1 MTIRVQEA
9 AFNPWEAL
17 AAHEQA
23 EQTRLAGKTGGVAVF
38 VGSMRDFNQGQAV
51 SAMTLEHYPGMTE
64 AYLGKIR
71 DEAHRRWELVDS
83 LILHR
88 VGPLVPGEPIV
99 LVACWAAHR
108 AAASAA
114 CRYLIDELK
123 TRAPFWKQEQTGD
136 GMRWVEQ
143 EPS

>member
-17 AAHEQA
+17 ADHEQA
-23 EQTRLAGKTGGVAVF
+23 EHTRLAGKTGGVAVF
-38 VGSMRDFNQGQAV
+38 VGSMRDFNQGQSV
-51 SAMTLEHYPGMTE
+51 TAMTLEHYPGMTE
-64 AYLGKIR
+64 SYLGKIR

-88 VGPLVPGEPIV
+88 VGPLLPGEPIV
-99 LVACWAAHR
+99 LVACWAGHR
-108 AAASAA
+108 AAAFAA

-123 TRAPFWKQEQTGD
+123 TRAPFWKQEQTDEGL
-136 GMRWVEQ
+136 RWVEKN
-143 EPS
+143 